1 VAQTLTDAAR
11 KAINIG
17 PLTIYDAIKE
27 EKTRNG
33 NWRTLSRHGEL
44 AGARAKRPELIWPA
58 RIAGRPHLYILVE

>member
-1 VAQTLTDAAR
+1 LPVAQTLTDGAR

-17 PLTIYDAIKE
+17 PLAMYDAIKK

-44 AGARAKRPELIWPA
+44 AGARA
-58 RIAGRPHLYILVE
+58 